1 MSEKLSK
8 DKNNKNFRIS
18 LIKNLKKSPKRNIIV
33 SSPKKSPIKSPNKS
47 QIKTPKKNI
56 FKSPNKNSVKSPN
69 KSSINSP
76 KTNFSKSS
84 NKNNSNKLIKDLLN
98 PISKSEKKSLIK
110 KINISITKENISDSE
125 REKEE
130 KKKEEDDKLIPNTT
144 SEVIHSFDFFKY
156 IKKISSNY
164 KNKKSIKDLLNKEIL
179 KYKKLSFKE
188 IKNLTTTLLKNSRR
202 TFIENEVIIEY
213 LKRLIPFSNQLIEEP
228 LIFSSISF
236 TLKYDFQEENT
247 ILYRFHEPSD
257 KFYIILNG
265 SVDVIVPNDEYMDL
279 TEEEY
284 FCYLLN
290 LRKFHEYDFLN
301 KMIITNYDKFPMKE
315 ESIDIWIKRAFS
327 TIQLVKAKKRQME
340 RLRRLEKLK
349 KNRDSIIENSI
360 MNFSLVPLNE
370 YSFLKGIKP
379 FESEEER
386 EFVMRIEMEIK
397 EAFASIGEDTGI
409 LTTQFEHSKVI
420 AKEYVERI
428 KPIIRNYGK
437 KVPKRR
443 SVLITQFYIAEKLK
457 TGNKFGEMNVDQN
470 FNNEDNVRME
480 TIIVYKNTEFGYLDK
495 VDYNGILRDTYEKN
509 REEKL
514 KFLLDLPIFK
524 NININLFMKNFDRY
538 FIRKVFKYK
547 DIIYK
552 EGQNLNNIN
561 HFVYLVVEGNFEIK
575 SQLSLN
581 DIDSILLNST
591 LKRNI
596 NRNELDNLEKFQ
608 DYYEKKEIRFES
620 LGKNDIIG
628 LSDCSWN
635 NKYFY
640 TVICNTINAIVYSV
654 HITYFK
660 MMLNN
665 DEVMNGNLKELEQ
678 IKNHILLKMLFKQRK
693 SQVRHIK
700 EKYIDNTLLN
710 PIEVK
715 EIPVNYDKV
724 KFKNT
729 RNYYSQIFEEKKFE
743 NQKKLPKISKE
754 FQMISN
760 QLISYD
766 SNENSKNNTLRGKY
780 NEIKKV
786 SIDISMSDN
795 TKPLFPNS
803 FRYHPKTKPNLYKYS
818 LINNSINKT
827 NSTDIANNLTY
838 NNTVNNF
845 TNESSKIKSEKEYD
859 FVSNLQKKVINNNN
873 KFINI
878 DYMKNENL
886 LNNNNL
892 NDFNKNYCITDINEG
907 SMVNPLAYDD
917 FNKYFNTYDYYFYP
931 EKYQENNRKFNL
943 MFSTLHRPIIK
954 KKLPKD
960 ILKRKK
966 GVLRGK
972 LYKK

>member
-1 MSEKLSK
+1 MSENFSKK
-8 DKNNKNFRIS
+8 DKNNKNFRIPFNKS
-18 LIKNLKKSPKRNIIV
+18 LNKFLKKSPKKSLIV
-33 SSPKKSPIKSPNKS
+33 SPKKSPIKSPNKS
-47 QIKTPKKNI
+47 SIKNPKKKNI
-56 FKSPNKNSVKSPN
+56 LKSPNRNSVKNVKANSSKSPNK
-69 KSSINSP
+69 INA
-76 KTNFSKSS
+76 
-84 NKNNSNKLIKDLLN
+84 NKLIKDSIKPLIKS
-98 PISKSEKKSLIK
+98 PINSTNISLIK
-110 KINISITKENISDSE
+110 QNISDSE
-125 REKEE
+125 IGKEE
-130 KKKEEDDKLIPNTT
+130 KEDNDKLIPNTT

-156 IKKISSNY
+156 IKKVSSHY
-164 KNKKSIKDLLNKEIL
+164 RNKKTLKDSLTIEIA
-179 KYKKLSFKE
+179 KNKKLSFKE
-188 IKNLTTTLLKNSRR
+188 LTQITTKLLKNSKR
-202 TFIENEVIIEY
+202 TYIENEAIIEY
-213 LKRLIPFSNQLIEEP
+213 LNRLIPFSYELIEEP

-247 ILYRFHEPSD
+247 ILYRFHEPAD

-265 SVDVIVPNDEYMDL
+265 VVDVIVPNDEYMDL

-524 NININLFMKNFDRY
+524 NINVNLFMKNFDRY

-640 TVICNTINAIVYSV
+640 TVTCNNMKAIVYSV
-654 HITYFK
+654 HINYFK
-660 MMLNN
+660 MMLNH
-665 DEVMNGNLKELEQ
+665 DEFMNRNLKELEQ
-678 IKNHILLKMLFKQRK
+678 IKNHILLKMLSKQRK

-715 EIPVNYDKV
+715 KIAVNYDKV
-724 KFKNT
+724 NIKNT
-729 RNYYSQIFEEKKFE
+729 INNHSKIFEGLKIES
-743 NQKKLPKISKE
+743 QKKVLPKISKE
-754 FQMISN
+754 FISN
-760 QLISYD
+760 NIISYE
-766 SNENSKNNTLRGKY
+766 SNENSKNSIRGR
-780 NEIKKV
+780 NNNIKKV
-786 SIDISMSDN
+786 SIDLSMTDN
-795 TKPLFPNS
+795 KKPIFPNS
-803 FRYHPKTKPNLYKYS
+803 FRYIPKSKINLYKS
-818 LINNSINKT
+818 SHINSSVNKT
-827 NSTDIANNLTY
+827 NSTDIANNFTH

-845 TNESSKIKSEKEYD
+845 NIESSRIKNEKEYD
-859 FVSNLQKKVINNNN
+859 FVSNLQKKVIENNN
-873 KFINI
+873 KNIKI
-878 DYMKNENL
+878 DYLKDKNL
-886 LNNNNL
+886 INNICS
-892 NDFNKNYCITDINEG
+892 NDFNHNYCITEINEG
-907 SMVNPLAYDD
+907 TMVNPLAYDD
-917 FNKYFNTYDYYFYP
+917 FDKYFNTFDYYFYP
-931 EKYQENNRKFNL
+931 EKYQENKKKFNL
-943 MFSTLHRPIIK
+943 MFSTLYRPLIK

-960 ILKRKK
+960 ILKKEK